1 MVASSRRAVITGTGA
16 LSPLGNDAATLHAS
30 LLQGQSGVKKITN
43 FDISALPIQIAG
55 EIPGFDAKNYVDKKD
70 RKALRVMART
80 IQLAVSGAQCVLND
94 TKVDKAKLD
103 KTRFGVVYGAGLI
116 ATELPE
122 MADAAVLCTDGT
134 PGNVDLD
141 VWGEKGLGVI
151 QPLWMLKYLPNMLA
165 CQVSI
170 LHDAQGPNNSIT
182 QSDVASLLALGET
195 FRLLGR
201 DKGDFFLT
209 GGAESKINLLSM
221 TRHCLFEELAH
232 DPGHPEKACRPFDKN
247 RDGMVIGEGT
257 GVIALEELNH
267 ARSRG
272 AKILGEVLGF
282 GAAFDQKKDG
292 GGISRAIEAAMK
304 EAGISNADV
313 DHVNAHGV
321 ATKINDRVEAQGIH
335 KVFGDKVDVVAFKSY
350 IGNLGAAGGLVEL
363 IVSLEAMRTG
373 QLPGTLNYET
383 PDTDCPVKVLNK
395 PRAMSKPCVVKVGM
409 DQTGQCSAVV
419 VRAWKE

>member
-1 MVASSRRAVITGTGA
+1 MVASSRRAVITGTGV
-16 LSPLGNDAATLHAS
+16 LSPLGNNAAAFHAAM
-30 LLQGQSGVKKITN
+30 LEGRSGVTRIST
-43 FDISALPIQIAG
+43 FDVSPLPFQIAG
-55 EIPGFDAKNYVDKKD
+55 EIPDFDAKNYVDKKD

-94 TKVDKAKLD
+94 TGVDKSKLN

-122 MADAAVLCTDGT
+122 MADAAVLCTNGT
-134 PGNVDLD
+134 PGFVDLD
-141 VWGEKGLGVI
+141 AWGEKGLEVI

-195 FRLLGR
+195 YRLLGR
-201 DKGDFFLT
+201 DQGDFFLT

-221 TRHCLFEELAH
+221 TRHCLFEELAGDH
-232 DPGHPEKACRPFDKN
+232 VHPGKACKPFAKN

-257 GVIALEELNH
+257 GVIALEELSH

-282 GAAFDQKKDG
+282 GASFDQKKDG
-292 GGISRAIEAAMK
+292 SGVARAILAAMRESGISAA
-304 EAGISNADV
+304 EV

-321 ATKINDRVEAQGIH
+321 ATRGNDRVEAQGIH
-335 KVFGDKVDVVAFKSY
+335 KVFGDSVDVIALKSY

-363 IVSLEAMRTG
+363 IGSLEAMRTG
-373 QLPGTLNYET
+373 QVPGTLNFET
-383 PDTDCPVKVLNK
+383 PDQDCPVRVLRK
-395 PRAMSKPCVVKVGM
+395 ARPMAKPCVVKVGM
-409 DQTGQCSAVV
+409 DQTGQCAATV